1 MQSKFLE
8 KSGNLVPGSN
18 RIAWDLDLGVAVGC
32 AKDGKGDH
40 HGSGGGDERS
50 PGAIQRHGRVASVG
64 STRFG
69 LVVLE
74 AIATVITAFGSTCI
88 EDVVAVSIADPT
100 SKLERYAT
108 SLSHTSE
115 VAKCTQIVLLRCAN
129 NSIIAAWVVSAIG
142 LA

>member
-1 MQSKFLE
+1 M
-8 KSGNLVPGSN
+8 
-18 RIAWDLDLGVAVGC
+18 AVGC

-74 AIATVITAFGSTCI
+74 AIATVVTAFGSV
-88 EDVVAVSIADPT
+88 EDVVAVSISDPT